1 VKQKWM
7 GHRNSIMAE
16 VRIGKPV
23 SLILNLP
30 LEMMI
35 SFLSRVNIKQVNIS
49 FNQTSQFS
57 KVLINITA
65 EENTALKTINKMTI

>member
-1 VKQKWM
+1 M